1 MSYALCPVATSCDP
15 PHSAPRAEGGAGT
28 VRVGCRLLPGH
39 AGVRPSPFR
48 RHVPRA
54 ARVQCAPGSAC
65 YPVAPEYDPPMTFDL
80 CDGCLEREGHNSL
93 RPCSIQWTRWW
104 MKERIRQPQNLSP
117 CPRSSARSVLTGRRP
132 GCVEACPLPHS
143 APCVEAARVQC
154 APGVVWSPVAQERD
168 PPRSDAP
175 RRGRYRYVTGHLPW
189 RGGGQDRGEGKRKC
203 AIMTP

>member
-28 VRVGCRLLPGH
+28 VRAGCRLVPGRNKL
-39 AGVRPSPFR
+39 RPSPFR

-65 YPVAPEYDPPMTFDL
+65 YPVAPECDPPMTFDL
-80 CDGCLEREGHNSL
+80 CDGCLEREGRNSL

-132 GCVEACPLPHS
+132 GWARLCRSVPPPPFS
-143 APCVEAARVQC
+143 AT
-154 APGVVWSPVAQERD
+154 
-168 PPRSDAP
+168 
-175 RRGRYRYVTGHLPW
+175 RRGRRGYSACRVPFSTRSRRSATLPRRRAYRGWLFGTGGW
-189 RGGGQDRGEGKRKC
+189 
-203 AIMTP
+203 